1 MNDIKSI
8 IGILDSQKTREEK
21 LTLNLNSRDDVEVSQ
36 MDSPYTE
43 TVIKENNQIDK
54 RGIGN
59 YGLGSFLKFSE
70 LKESG
75 RDRKIVYLKTF
86 YTQTNKFRE
95 DTKDVVYTFVDR
107 EGFEFQSYAFSSLD
121 TSNQV
126 SKVKELNELIGNAI
140 ILDFHTVVKGDRV
153 YIEPIDV
160 YKCKNLHGKKEEVLM
175 FFKSEVLNKAK
186 FINEINNNIVR
197 YPSAKRVW
205 EDNYNYLIEVNIEGL
220 LNRRG
225 EYSKF
230 FSKLIKNVDILDL
243 ELEEKEAIL
252 LISLAK
258 ILKTQKS
265 KFKSLEINIEDE
277 NLLNFLYDEIIYGN
291 SKSEPEICG
300 LTLNILEDLI
310 YTQMLVEDSKSYL
323 LNKFFH
329 KPSKQ
334 YVQIRREEN

>member
-21 LTLNLNSRDDVEVSQ
+21 LTLSLNSRDDIEVSQ
-36 MDSPYTE
+36 IDSPYTE
-43 TVIKENNQIDK
+43 TEVKENNQVDK
-54 RGIGN
+54 RGIGD

-70 LKESG
+70 LKNSG

-126 SKVKELNELIGNAI
+126 SKVKELNELVGNAVI
-140 ILDFHTVVKGDRV
+140 IDFHIVVKGDRV
-153 YIEPIDV
+153 YIEPVNI
-160 YKCKNLHGKKEEVLM
+160 YKCETLHGKKEEVLM
-175 FFKSEVLNKAK
+175 FFKSEVLDKAK
-186 FINEINNNIVR
+186 FINEVNKDIVK

-205 EDNYNYLIEVNIEGL
+205 EDNYNFLIETNIEGL
-220 LNRRG
+220 LNRKG

-230 FSKLIKNVDILDL
+230 FSKLIKNVGILDL
-243 ELEEKEAIL
+243 EFEEKETIL

-258 ILKTQKS
+258 VLKTQKT
-265 KFKSLEINIEDE
+265 KFRSLEINIEDE

-291 SKSEPEICG
+291 SKTEPEICG

-310 YTQMLVEDSKSYL
+310 HTQMLVEDAKSYS